1 MQAKPEYRNRGET
14 EVAVLDALVDRP
26 SEGMTLFELRSHVDA
41 DIDELE
47 DALGSL
53 KADDLID
60 AEENGGRT
68 VFVVDERVL
77 PDPDDHESEESW
89 LDAIRR
95 RFGF

>member
-1 MQAKPEYRNRGET
+1 MHVNAEYRDRDET

-41 DIDELE
+41 DIDALE

-60 AEENGGRT
+60 AEENDGRT
-68 VFVVDERVL
+68 VFTADDRVFA
-77 PDPDDHESEESW
+77 DGDESEAASI
-89 LDAIRR
+89 LDEIRR
-95 RFGF
+95 RIGL